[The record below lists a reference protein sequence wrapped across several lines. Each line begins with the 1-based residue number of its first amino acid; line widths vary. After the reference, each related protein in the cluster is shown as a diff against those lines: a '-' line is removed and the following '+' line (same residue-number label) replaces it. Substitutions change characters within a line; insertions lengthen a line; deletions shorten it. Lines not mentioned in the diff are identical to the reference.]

1 MTEKVRPSWT
11 EAASVGGG
19 SLGADDDRRHAAEN
33 RLPEMLAKLKP
44 FLGPVVVTVIVMILV
59 NRVPMLRSLV
69 YGSAA

>member
-19 SLGADDDRRHAAEN
+19 SPRADDDRRHAAEN
-33 RLPEMLAKLKP
+33 RLLEMLAKLKP

-69 YGSAA
+69 YGTAA

>member
-1 MTEKVRPSWT
+1 MTENVRPSWT

>member
-33 RLPEMLAKLKP
+33 RLPEKLAKLKP